1 MLWLTYKP
9 EGNVKKT
16 VYLVSLFYLG
26 VFFTF
31 SSGFRW
37 ERESLMT
44 LVVLTLRL
52 EVSWQVTFSEV
63 SQCVSISSVKSGMSR
78 DKCGAAAVAGL
89 MASIA
94 AQQPQG
100 VKVDEQ

>member
-1 MLWLTYKP
+1 MSNLQGHANLFHLKVPRHDGRVLWLTYKP

-16 VYLVSLFYLG
+16 VYLVSHFFLT

-52 EVSWQVTFSEV
+52 EVSWQV
-63 SQCVSISSVKSGMSR
+63 
-78 DKCGAAAVAGL
+78 AL
-89 MASIA
+89 MLYYWCL
-94 AQQPQG
+94 Q
-100 VKVDEQ
+100 

>member
-1 MLWLTYKP
+1 M
-9 EGNVKKT
+9 EVI
-16 VYLVSLFYLG
+16 
-26 VFFTF
+26 FTF
-31 SSGFRW
+31 SSGVRW

-100 VKVDEQ
+100 VKVGEYEHYPECLKSSPARLSELLRW